1 MKVECWGVGYKVL
14 KSIAFNMKKKKV
26 VKILSFCFQNSRSI
40 VYDTNVYQC
49 QFCPLGISSQRML
62 ERHLL
67 QDHRHLLERMERQ
80 AHKEAVSLES
90 PTAKP
95 SSSEDRIKILMRLP
109 KTNTNARSLKVG
121 MTKSDSKLTQGKN
134 CNSM

>member
-1 MKVECWGVGYKVL
+1 MKFFLQKMIN
-14 KSIAFNMKKKKV
+14 KM
-26 VKILSFCFQNSRSI
+26 SFCFQNSRSI
-40 VYDTNVYQC
+40 IYDTNVYQC

-62 ERHLL
+62 ERHLV
-67 QDHRHLLERMERQ
+67 QDHRHLLERMEKQ

-90 PTAKP
+90 PTTKP

-109 KTNTNARSLKVG
+109 KTSTNARSLKVG

-134 CNSM
+134 SNLMTFIALMH

>member
-1 MKVECWGVGYKVL
+1 MKFFLQKMIN
-14 KSIAFNMKKKKV
+14 KM
-26 VKILSFCFQNSRSI
+26 SFCFQNSRSI
-40 VYDTNVYQC
+40 IYDTNVYQC

-62 ERHLL
+62 ERHLV
-67 QDHRHLLERMERQ
+67 QDHRHLLERMEKQ

-90 PTAKP
+90 PTTKP

-109 KTNTNARSLKVG
+109 KTSTNARSLKVG

-134 CNSM
+134 SNFMTFYCSNALNSL

>member
-1 MKVECWGVGYKVL
+1 MKFFLQKMIN
-14 KSIAFNMKKKKV
+14 KM
-26 VKILSFCFQNSRSI
+26 SFCFQNSRSI
-40 VYDTNVYQC
+40 IYDTNVYQC

-62 ERHLL
+62 ERHLV
-67 QDHRHLLERMERQ
+67 QDHRHLLERMEKQ

-90 PTAKP
+90 PTTKP

-109 KTNTNARSLKVG
+109 KTSTNARSLKG

-134 CNSM
+134 SNLMTFYCSNALNSL

>member
-1 MKVECWGVGYKVL
+1 MINKM
-14 KSIAFNMKKKKV
+14 SI
-26 VKILSFCFQNSRSI
+26 CFQNSRSI

-62 ERHLL
+62 ERHLV
-67 QDHRHLLERMERQ
+67 QDHRHLLERMEKQ

-90 PTAKP
+90 PTTKP

-109 KTNTNARSLKVG
+109 KTSTNARSLKVG

-134 CNSM
+134 SNLMIFYCSNAF

>member
-1 MKVECWGVGYKVL
+1 MINEM
-14 KSIAFNMKKKKV
+14 SI
-26 VKILSFCFQNSRSI
+26 CFQNSRSI

-62 ERHLL
+62 ERHLV
-67 QDHRHLLERMERQ
+67 QDHRHLLERMEKQ

-90 PTAKP
+90 PTTKP

-109 KTNTNARSLKVG
+109 KTSTNARRDRKAHV
-121 MTKSDSKLTQGKN
+121 
-134 CNSM
+134 

>member
-1 MKVECWGVGYKVL
+1 MKFFLQKMIN
-14 KSIAFNMKKKKV
+14 KM
-26 VKILSFCFQNSRSI
+26 SFCFQNSRSI
-40 VYDTNVYQC
+40 IYDTNVYQC

-62 ERHLL
+62 ERHLV
-67 QDHRHLLERMERQ
+67 QDHRHLLERMEKQ

-90 PTAKP
+90 PTTKP

-109 KTNTNARSLKVG
+109 KTSTNARSLKVG

-134 CNSM
+134 LNLMTFYCSNALNSL